1 MVWGVWCGA
10 VGPFVNPCYPTRN
23 QSQPGIPEMSK
34 TLEDPVR
41 LQLAVNAALNHA
53 SILSENFR
61 QAIACGMGADN
72 KRAHAWSD
80 YGWPESVGFNEF
92 FKLWDRQGVAYGVVN
107 RMTDKC
113 FETHPWVIQGDE
125 FEEEKKETDWDREF
139 KRFARRSDLWAAI
152 HEADRR
158 RLVGGFA
165 ALLIQVKDGKNWSE
179 PITDRR
185 GVVKS
190 FIPAWAGQLTPCE
203 FDNDVE
209 SETYGEPTY
218 WEFKEGATTVGGV
231 AALSPRDLKVHPDRI
246 MLIGD
251 WRTGR
256 SYLRAAY
263 NSFVNLEKIEGGSGE
278 GFLKN
283 ASNRMAINYDPAA
296 NLQSIASQ
304 HGLKSVHA
312 LRQAMNDAAAD
323 LNSGV
328 DRLLI
333 TQGATVTPLVGMV
346 PDPQPHYSVSIQ
358 TISASTGQPAKVIV
372 GMQTGERASTEDLKD
387 FNKLG
392 QGRRTGP
399 LSRDIKHVVEHLQRT
414 HLVSA
419 VPGEDFTVMWDD
431 LTESTQGEKL
441 DNADKMAGINQKNMG
456 GGDAPVFS
464 AAQIRETAD
473 WEGEPDDSDL
483 PPLKKPVL
491 PDVEPKGAV

>member
-1 MVWGVWCGA
+1 
-10 VGPFVNPCYPTRN
+10 
-23 QSQPGIPEMSK
+23 MSK
-34 TLEDPVR
+34 YQEDPVR
-41 LQLAVNAALNHA
+41 LRLAVNAALNQA
-53 SILSENFR
+53 SILSANFR
-61 QAIACGMGADN
+61 QGFGCSMGADN
-72 KRAHAWSD
+72 KRAFAWSD
-80 YGWPESVGFNEF
+80 YGWPTSVGFDEF

-125 FEEEKKETDWDREF
+125 FEEEKEETEWDKEF
-139 KRFARRSDLWAAI
+139 KRFAKRSELWPAI

-158 RLVGGFA
+158 RLVGGYA
-165 ALLIQVKDGKNWSE
+165 ALLIQVKDGKPW
-179 PITDRR
+179 TDPVTDDR

-190 FIPAWAGQLTPCE
+190 YIPAWAGQLTPCE
-203 FDNDVE
+203 FDEDVN
-209 SETYGEPTY
+209 SATYGEPRF

-231 AALSPRDLKVHPDRI
+231 SALAPRNLKVHPDRI
-246 MLIGD
+246 LIIGD

-283 ASNRMAINYDPAA
+283 ASNRMAINYDANA
-296 NLQSIASQ
+296 NLQTLAT
-304 HGLKSVHA
+304 HYGLKNVDS
-312 LRQAMNDAAAD
+312 LRQAMNDAATD

-333 TQGATVTPLVGMV
+333 TQGATVTPLVGVV
-346 PDPQPHYSVSIQ
+346 PDPTPHYSVSIQ
-358 TISASTGQPAKVIV
+358 TISASTGQPAKIIV

-399 LSRDIKHVVEHLQRT
+399 LSRDIKQAIEHLQRI

-441 DNADKMAGINQKNMG
+441 DNADKMAGINQKNLG
-456 GGDAPVFS
+456 VGEGPVFS
-464 AAQIRETAD
+464 GAQIRETAG
-473 WEGEPDDSDL
+473 WEGEPDDSEL
-483 PPLKKPVL
+483 APLKKPVL